1 MNTIWHYSPLLA
13 ALLTPIFAANADELQ
28 AQQYG
33 DFTDYVLA
41 LSWQTGFVKA
51 SMNAAIGNPMSAV
64 CKKSQPTKQ
73 TF

>member
-13 ALLTPIFAANADELQ
+13 VLLTPIFAANADELQ

-41 LSWQTGFVKA
+41 LSWQTVFVKA